1 MTGKRTNEPH
11 SIAGTMGK
19 IIWLASYP
27 KSGNTWLRAFLHNLL
42 RNPAKPFEI
51 NHLTAF
57 TGGDSRSFLYRQF
70 DPRPASEY
78 SLEDVAKMR
87 PKVHEALTHRSPD
100 NVFVKTHNALITDF
114 GIPAITLS
122 LTAGTIYVIRNPL
135 DVVISYAHHLGKTIE
150 ETTGIMALP
159 GSRTG
164 NHELVVSEVMSSWS
178 NHVESWTKEPSP
190 SLHVV
195 RYEDMQR
202 KPWET
207 FGGIARFLGLK
218 PPRERIEKAIR
229 QSSFKVLQE
238 QERRTGFIEKSPLAE
253 RFFREGKMDQWRTQ
267 LTPAQVRAILEVHR
281 AQMERFGYVPP
292 EYRDRG
298 AA

>member
-1 MTGKRTNEPH
+1 
-11 SIAGTMGK
+11 MGK

-42 RNPAKPFEI
+42 RNLDKPFEI
-51 NHLTAF
+51 NQLTAF
-57 TGGDSRSFLYRQF
+57 TGGDSRSYLYRLI
-70 DPRPASEY
+70 DPRPATEY
-78 SLEDVAKMR
+78 SFEDVAKLR
-87 PKVHEALTHRSPD
+87 PQVHEALTRRSPD
-100 NVFVKTHNALITDF
+100 NVFVKTHNALIADF
-114 GIPAITLS
+114 DIPAISLS
-122 LTAGTIYVIRNPL
+122 LTAGSIYVIRNPL
-135 DVVISYAHHLGKTIE
+135 DVVISYANHLSSTIDA
-150 ETTGIMALP
+150 TTELMALP

-178 NHVESWTKEPSP
+178 VHVESWTKTPSP

-195 RYEDMQR
+195 RYEDMQK

-207 FGGIARFLGLK
+207 FNGVAKFLGLK

-238 QERRTGFIEKSPLAE
+238 QERRTGFIERSPLAE
-253 RFFREGKMDQWRTQ
+253 RFFREGRMDQWRSV
-267 LTPAQVRAILEVHR
+267 LTPEQVGKIVAAHR

-292 EYRDRG
+292 EQRESDTP
-298 AA
+298 